1 MSSEELDM
9 ETEDLYSSDEEHKRA
24 GRRIEERRF
33 KQYRFI
39 SGPVTMLAIPAL
51 LGEHVTGPYEG

>member
-1 MSSEELDM
+1 MKELEVSYSMSSEELDM

-33 KQYRFI
+33 K
-39 SGPVTMLAIPAL
+39 
-51 LGEHVTGPYEG
+51 